1 MAESIAFR
9 LASQVVGK
17 LGSLAFQE
25 VALAWGVKADLDDL
39 KDTLSA
45 IQALILDAE
54 EQKSNTRQ
62 ITGWLRKLKK
72 ALYEAEDVLD
82 DFEYEALRR
91 KVAKG
96 GSITKQVHSF
106 FSTSNPL
113 PFRFKMGRKM
123 KNLKERLDK
132 IAADKSKFNLTERAV
147 VVDTTHVV
155 HRKREMTHSY
165 VDASNI
171 IGREQDKENIVSI
184 LMPSISG
191 EQENVSVIP
200 IIGIGGMGKTA
211 LAKLVYNDGR
221 VVKHFDKRMWVCVS
235 DEDNE
240 IETLTKKIL
249 ISATMGGTGTLSMDQ
264 FQNKCIGCKRYLLV
278 LDDVWNSDREKW
290 LKLKE
295 LLMGGAGGS
304 KIVVTTRKKSVASV
318 LGTFPAQELKGLP
331 DEDCQ
336 SLFLKCAFKDGQGKQ
351 YPNLVKIRNEIVKKC
366 GGVPLALRSLGGL
379 LYSKLEERDWELVRD
394 NEIWTLE
401 EKNDGILPALK
412 LSYDELPS
420 HLKPCFVFCSMFPK
434 DYTFNNIELIQLWL
448 ARGLIQPSSHNQE
461 LEDIGNQCIIEL
473 CSRSFF
479 QDVEDGKVFVFFK
492 MHDLVHD
499 LALSIKQIESK
510 EVEDVSITDNV
521 PEQIFALL
529 QKKNNIR
536 TIWFPYSEINATAEY
551 VGTCS
556 SRFKYIFRFK
566 RTDFEKL
573 PSSIGNM
580 KHLRY
585 LDISG
590 NKRIKKLPASI
601 CKLYLLQT
609 LLFTECTELEEL
621 PRDMGNLINLRS
633 LEITTKQRA
642 WPRKGNGLACLIS
655 LRCLL
660 IAECNHVEFMFEGL
674 QNLTALR
681 SLEIRRCPSL
691 VSLPPSVKHLPAL
704 ETLVILDC
712 EMFNFMDEDGDEEN
726 HIQGISCRLR
736 SLIIVDLPK
745 LEALP
750 RWLIQGLAASTLHY
764 LLIRRCHKF
773 KALPESLENL
783 TSLQELQIDDCPQ
796 LSTLSG
802 GMHCLTT
809 LKVLCIDDCPELS
822 KRCKPEVGEDWHKI
836 AHVPQIYIDGEAIK

>member
-1 MAESIAFR
+1 MDAIALLHPSQTLKKPVLLSDPLLALSSLLQSMAESFAFDLANKVLGKIA
-9 LASQVVGK
+9 
-17 LGSLAFQE
+17 SLALQE
-25 VALAWGVKADLDDL
+25 VALAWGVTADLDGL
-39 KDTLSA
+39 KDTLSV
-45 IQALILDAE
+45 IQAVISDAE
-54 EQKSNTRQ
+54 EQQSNSRQ
-62 ITGWLRKLKK
+62 IADWLRKLKK

-91 KVAKG
+91 KVAKA

-113 PFRFKMGRKM
+113 PFSFKMGRKM

-132 IAADKSKFNLTERAV
+132 IAADRSKFNLTERAV

-165 VDASNI
+165 VDVSNI

-184 LMPSISG
+184 LMKSSSD

-249 ISATMGGTGTLSMDQ
+249 ISATMGGT
-264 FQNKCIGCKRYLLV
+264 
-278 LDDVWNSDREKW
+278 
-290 LKLKE
+290 
-295 LLMGGAGGS
+295 
-304 KIVVTTRKKSVASV
+304 
-318 LGTFPAQELKGLP
+318 
-331 DEDCQ
+331 
-336 SLFLKCAFKDGQGKQ
+336 
-351 YPNLVKIRNEIVKKC
+351 
-366 GGVPLALRSLGGL
+366 
-379 LYSKLEERDWELVRD
+379 
-394 NEIWTLE
+394 
-401 EKNDGILPALK
+401 
-412 LSYDELPS
+412 
-420 HLKPCFVFCSMFPK
+420 
-434 DYTFNNIELIQLWL
+434 
-448 ARGLIQPSSHNQE
+448 
-461 LEDIGNQCIIEL
+461 
-473 CSRSFF
+473 
-479 QDVEDGKVFVFFK
+479 
-492 MHDLVHD
+492 VHD
-499 LALSIKQIESK
+499 LALSIKKIESK
-510 EVEDVSITDNV
+510 EVEDASITDNV
-521 PEQIFALL
+521 PEQILALL
-529 QKKNNIR
+529 QEKNNIR

-556 SRFKYIFRFK
+556 SRFKYMRVLDL
-566 RTDFEKL
+566 RGTDFEEL

-585 LDISG
+585 LDICG
-590 NKRIKKLPASI
+590 NKRVKKLPASI
-601 CKLYLLQT
+601 CKLYLLLT
-609 LLFTECTELEEL
+609 LSFKECTELEEL
-621 PRDMGNLINLRS
+621 PRDMGNFISLRF
-633 LEITTKQRA
+633 LAITTKQRA

-655 LRCLL
+655 LRWLL

-704 ETLVILDC
+704 ETLMIFNC

-726 HIQGISCRLR
+726 DIQGISCRLR
-736 SLIIVDLPK
+736 SLMVVDLPK

-750 RWLIQGLAASTLHY
+750 GWLIQGLAASTLHY

-783 TSLQELQIDDCPQ
+783 TSLQELRIDDCPQ

-802 GMHCLTT
+802 GMHRLTT
-809 LKVLCIDDCPELS
+809 LKVLSIRDCPELS
-822 KRCKPEVGEDWHKI
+822 KRCKPEIGEDWHKI
-836 AHVPQIYIDGEAIK
+836 AHVPEIYIDGEAIKSTTNN

>member
-1 MAESIAFR
+1 MAESFAFDLANKVLGKIA
-9 LASQVVGK
+9 
-17 LGSLAFQE
+17 SLALQE
-25 VALAWGVKADLDDL
+25 VALAWGVTADLDGL
-39 KDTLSA
+39 KDTLSV
-45 IQALILDAE
+45 IQAVISDAE
-54 EQKSNTRQ
+54 EQQSNSRQ
-62 ITGWLRKLKK
+62 IADWLRKLKK

-91 KVAKG
+91 KVAKA
-96 GSITKQVHSF
+96 GSITKQ
-106 FSTSNPL
+106 
-113 PFRFKMGRKM
+113 
-123 KNLKERLDK
+123 
-132 IAADKSKFNLTERAV
+132 RAV

-165 VDASNI
+165 VDVSNI

-184 LMPSISG
+184 LMKSSSD
-191 EQENVSVIP
+191 EQEN
-200 IIGIGGMGKTA
+200 
-211 LAKLVYNDGR
+211 
-221 VVKHFDKRMWVCVS
+221 
-235 DEDNE
+235 DNE

-264 FQNKCIGCKRYLLV
+264 FQNLRFSLAEFSMDELQTQLRNALDDKRYLLV

-295 LLMGGAGGS
+295 LLMGSAGGS

-351 YPNLVKIRNEIVKKC
+351 YPNLVKIGNQIVKKC
-366 GGVPLALRSLGGL
+366 GGVPLAVRSLGGL

-401 EKNDGILPALK
+401 EKDDGILPALK

-434 DYTFNNIELIQLWL
+434 DYELNNVELIQLWM

-479 QDVEDGKVFVFFK
+479 QDVEDYKVSVFFK

-499 LALSIKQIESK
+499 LALSIKKIE
-510 EVEDVSITDNV
+510 
-521 PEQIFALL
+521 
-529 QKKNNIR
+529 
-536 TIWFPYSEINATAEY
+536 
-551 VGTCS
+551 
-556 SRFKYIFRFK
+556 
-566 RTDFEKL
+566 
-573 PSSIGNM
+573 
-580 KHLRY
+580 Y
-585 LDISG
+585 LDICG
-590 NKRIKKLPASI
+590 NKRVKKLPASI
-601 CKLYLLQT
+601 CKLYLLLT
-609 LLFTECTELEEL
+609 LSFKECTELEEL
-621 PRDMGNLINLRS
+621 PRDMGNFISLRF
-633 LEITTKQRA
+633 LAITTKQRA

-655 LRCLL
+655 LRWLL

-681 SLEIRRCPSL
+681 SLEIRRC
-691 VSLPPSVKHLPAL
+691 
-704 ETLVILDC
+704 
-712 EMFNFMDEDGDEEN
+712 
-726 HIQGISCRLR
+726 
-736 SLIIVDLPK
+736 
-745 LEALP
+745 
-750 RWLIQGLAASTLHY
+750 
-764 LLIRRCHKF
+764 HKF

-783 TSLQELQIDDCPQ
+783 TSLQELRIDDCPQ

-802 GMHCLTT
+802 GMHRLTT
-809 LKVLCIDDCPELS
+809 LKKLLNQQPIIS
-822 KRCKPEVGEDWHKI
+822 I
-836 AHVPQIYIDGEAIK
+836 